1 MLQREWLNLCC
12 GEDFVYARTMALLTV
27 QSLKGVPIS
36 KNNALQST
44 PIWRLTDRK
53 FAAQIPAR
61 IPYRVDLDMS
71 LGPCGLDVTFR
82 SEFWGI
88 KGSLSVGSAMMVDRV
103 SNRRYGREEESCETS
118 SHNPATPP
126 ISKQFRRAALSQPGC
141 RSRK

>member
-1 MLQREWLNLCC
+1 M
-12 GEDFVYARTMALLTV
+12 YARTMALLTV

-103 SNRRYGREEESCETS
+103 SNRRYGREEESYD
-118 SHNPATPP
+118 
-126 ISKQFRRAALSQPGC
+126 
-141 RSRK
+141 